1 KEKGLAQRSVRCLS
15 LEIAISSV
23 AVYRQAPA
31 RHPFGI
37 SARSSVTIAT
47 VVFVSYSISLSA
59 GFISAA
65 TTPARQKTTPPA
77 DPPRL
82 APAHKEVVK
91 GSSLVAPAVIA
102 PMETPNPTTLKDIAF
117 KQTSK
122 PHTAAEGSQVAT
134 PITIAPL
141 KEPAEPAESQTKRLL
156 E

>member
-1 KEKGLAQRSVRCLS
+1 
-15 LEIAISSV
+15 
-23 AVYRQAPA
+23 
-31 RHPFGI
+31 
-37 SARSSVTIAT
+37 AT

-156 E
+156 EEARKLSEGLGEMNKVLKNAQDSPPAAQSTGTDAQDSVK